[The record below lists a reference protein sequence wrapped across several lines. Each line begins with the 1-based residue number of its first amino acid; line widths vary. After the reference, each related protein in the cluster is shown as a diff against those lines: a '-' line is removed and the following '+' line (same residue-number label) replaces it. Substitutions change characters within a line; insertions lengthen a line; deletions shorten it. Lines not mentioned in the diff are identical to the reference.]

1 MASNINPYN
10 IDHTYPVAGQ
20 DNDSQGF
27 RDNFTNTRNNF
38 IQTKSEIET
47 LQASVT
53 DLDSRLDPIFLSSS
67 NDVSDGAAI
76 SLATS
81 ASYFTTA
88 SSETA
93 TLADGGDG
101 QIKTLMMRGDGG
113 DMVVTVADAGWKTSG
128 SGTITFDSI
137 GDACTLQFI
146 NGKWFCIGN
155 NGCVFA

>member
-38 IQTKSEIET
+38 IQAKAEIEA
-47 LQASVT
+47 LQADVT
-53 DLDSRLDPIFLSSS
+53 DLDFRLDPLFLSSAE
-67 NDVSDGAAI
+67 DVPNATAI
-76 SLATS
+76 SLEVT

-88 SSETA
+88 GAETA
-93 TLADGGDG
+93 TLADGDDG
-101 QIKTLMMRGDGG
+101 QIKTLMMRGDNG

-128 SGTITFDSI
+128 SGTIRFDTI

-155 NGCVFA
+155 NGCTFA